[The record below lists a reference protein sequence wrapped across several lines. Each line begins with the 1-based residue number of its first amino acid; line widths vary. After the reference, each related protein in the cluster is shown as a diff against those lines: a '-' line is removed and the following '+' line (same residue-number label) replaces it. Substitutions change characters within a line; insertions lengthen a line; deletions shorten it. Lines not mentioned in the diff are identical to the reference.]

1 MRPSAL
7 TLIDLLF
14 DDASALMELHSKRRG
29 VIINAVDTMIR
40 VPRDILWDYDD
51 PPEDLLW
58 RLQRIA
64 DFFPLYGR
72 DRETVLLLYAER
84 DHLKLDGAT
93 RALIEEY
100 RRAWDLKT

>member
-1 MRPSAL
+1 
-7 TLIDLLF
+7 
-14 DDASALMELHSKRRG
+14 
-29 VIINAVDTMIR
+29 MIP
-40 VPRDILWDYDD
+40 VPKEILWDYAQ

-72 DRETVLLLYAER
+72 DREAVTQLYAHR
-84 DHLKLDGAT
+84 DELKLDAAT

-100 RRAWDLKT
+100 YHAWEVKT

>member
-1 MRPSAL
+1 
-7 TLIDLLF
+7 
-14 DDASALMELHSKRRG
+14 
-29 VIINAVDTMIR
+29 MIP
-40 VPRDILWDYDD
+40 VPRDILWDYRE

-72 DRETVLLLYAER
+72 DRETVTMLYVYR
-84 DHLKLDGAT
+84 DHLKLDAAT

-100 RRAWDLKT
+100 HSAWEAKT